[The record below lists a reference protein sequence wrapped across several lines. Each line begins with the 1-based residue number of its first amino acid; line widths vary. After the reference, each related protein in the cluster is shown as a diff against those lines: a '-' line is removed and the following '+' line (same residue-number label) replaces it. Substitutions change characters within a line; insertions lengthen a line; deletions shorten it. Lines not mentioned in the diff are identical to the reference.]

1 CLQAGLPAS
10 PMSSQSLGDIPP
22 EEFRK
27 QLHELADWIADF
39 RENIERLRVAPNDE
53 PGAVR
58 QQLPRRAPEESE
70 PFERI
75 LNDVDNIIV
84 PGMVHWSHPMFLG
97 YFGWTSTAPG
107 ILGEILTA
115 PLNVN
120 AMTWRTC
127 PAATELETVV
137 VDWLRQWV
145 GISDEFDGVVYDT
158 ASVGVMHALAV
169 AREEAAREAD
179 NRVCLTKGLQNT
191 QVELPASRS
200 VRKYG
205 LIGASAPRFR
215 IYTSDQAH
223 SSAEKAAIALGV
235 GEENVIRISSDAQ
248 FRMDVN
254 SLGLTIAEDRRN
266 GLQPMAVVAT
276 VGTTSTA
283 SVDNVRDIGNLCR
296 EEKIWLHVDAAYG
309 GGFAMVP
316 EYEWIR
322 KGWEL
327 ADSIVINP
335 HKTVF
340 VPLDFSV
347 LYVRDL
353 ERLRCVFSLVP
364 EYLRGDTVETEKNY
378 MDYGIQLG
386 RRFRALKAWVIWRSL
401 GRVGV
406 VGRLCEQ
413 IRLANLLVDWI
424 KKDNRFELSA
434 QPSMGVV
441 CFRWVGSARCA
452 DRTPQRGVPTSEKK
466 LDRLNSDIVE
476 RINAS
481 GRAYLTQ
488 TKLRGRTVMR
498 IGLGNVLTTEEHLR
512 KGWEIIQETAEA
524 ARPKFQIPKPK
535 SQTNFNRPS
544 PKRSERN

>member
-1 CLQAGLPAS
+1 MQERQQESRSELSEFGDTPPA
-10 PMSSQSLGDIPP
+10 
-22 EEFRK
+22 EFRK

-39 RENIERLRVAPNDE
+39 RENIDRLRVAPNDK
-53 PGAVR
+53 PGAIR
-58 QQLPRRAPEESE
+58 EQLSKRAPEKGE
-70 PFERI
+70 PFEKI
-75 LNDVDNIIV
+75 LTDVDNIIV

-97 YFGWTSTAPG
+97 YFGWTSTGPG
-107 ILGEILTA
+107 ILGEMLTA

-137 VDWLRQWV
+137 IDWLRQWI
-145 GISDEFDGVVYDT
+145 GLSEQFEGVVYDT

-169 AREEAAREAD
+169 AREEVAPETRKLG
-179 NRVCLTKGLQNT
+179 LTDRN
-191 QVELPASRS
+191 LPR
-200 VRKYG
+200 
-205 LIGASAPRFR
+205 LR

-235 GEENVIRISSDAQ
+235 GEENVIRIPSDGH

-254 SLGLTIAEDRRN
+254 SLGKTIAEDRQN
-266 GLQPMAVVAT
+266 GFQPMAVVAT

-283 SVDNVRDIGNLCR
+283 SVDPVRDIGNVCR
-296 EEKIWLHVDAAYG
+296 EAKIWLHIDAAYG

-316 EYEWIR
+316 QYKWITE
-322 KGWEL
+322 GWEL

-347 LYVRDL
+347 LYMRDL
-353 ERLRCVFSLVP
+353 ARLQRVFSLVP
-364 EYLRGDTVETEKNY
+364 EYLRGDTVEVEKNY

-401 GRVGV
+401 GRAGV
-406 VGRLCEQ
+406 VARLREQ
-413 IRLANLLVDWI
+413 IHLANLLVEWI
-424 KKDNRFELSA
+424 KKDQQFELSA

-441 CFRWVGSARCA
+441 CFRFIGDAAASPRAAPAALGRAGSI
-452 DRTPQRGVPTSEKK
+452 DRMDKI
-466 LDRLNSDIVE
+466 NSAIVE
-476 RINAS
+476 RINTS

-512 KGWEIIQETAEA
+512 KGWGIIQETA
-524 ARPKFQIPKPK
+524 
-535 SQTNFNRPS
+535 TNL
-544 PKRSERN
+544 